1 MKSKKLVLLFIIV
14 FIAFYGKA
22 QIAIDCTNERVGIG
36 FGLTSPT
43 DDVHVKGDMYIDG
56 DIRIIPRPNFF
67 IDIKDSYYG
76 WSLITSHSSSG
87 YLGYG
92 YKLYGVNAEYIW
104 CDNLT
109 ESDRNLKKNIVP
121 LYDALPLIKKL
132 RPVTFDYNR
141 DRSKT
146 DDISLRN
153 ELEANDKNRLGFIAQ
168 DVQQILPQSVLT
180 KEPDATLCIR
190 MDDFIPLLVKGMQE
204 QQTQIDSLITVI
216 NNLKSPENTIK
227 SAQIGGIDENSDNE
241 AKLYQNNPNPF
252 TEQTTI
258 NCFIP
263 TSSNNARLLVFNMQ
277 GTLVKSFTVSGRN
290 ETSVTIAGAEL
301 NAGMYIYS
309 LIIDNK
315 EIDSK
320 RMILS
325 N

>member
-1 MKSKKLVLLFIIV
+1 MKTKKLVLLFIIV

-22 QIAIDCTNERVGIG
+22 QIVIDCDNEEVGIG
-36 FGLTSPT
+36 FGLTDPSQ
-43 DDVHVKGDMYIDG
+43 DIHLKGEMRFQSRTGVYYD
-56 DIRIIPRPNFF
+56 F
-67 IDIKDSYYG
+67 INIANYG
-76 WSLITSHSSSG
+76 WGIRPCQDNTG
-87 YLGYG
+87 TLGYQ
-92 YKLYGVNAEYIW
+92 YKLHMVNATYIYG
-104 CDNLT
+104 DNFQ
-109 ESDRNLKKNIVP
+109 ESDLNLKKNIAP

-141 DRSKT
+141 DHSGT
-146 DDISLRN
+146 EDINLRN
-153 ELEANDKNRLGFIAQ
+153 ELESNDKNRLGFIAQ
-168 DVQQILPQSVLT
+168 EVQQILPQSVAT
-180 KEPDATLCIR
+180 KVPDSTLSIR
-190 MDDFIPLLVKGMQE
+190 EMDFIPLLVKGMQE

-216 NNLKSPENTIK
+216 NNLSKSNDLIK
-227 SAQIGGIDENSDNE
+227 SAQIGGVGINSNSE

-252 TEQTTI
+252 SEQTTI

-263 TSSNNARLLVFNMQ
+263 TSSNNAQLLVFNMQ
-277 GTLVKSFTVSGRN
+277 GTLVKTFIVSGRN

-309 LIIDNK
+309 LVIDNK